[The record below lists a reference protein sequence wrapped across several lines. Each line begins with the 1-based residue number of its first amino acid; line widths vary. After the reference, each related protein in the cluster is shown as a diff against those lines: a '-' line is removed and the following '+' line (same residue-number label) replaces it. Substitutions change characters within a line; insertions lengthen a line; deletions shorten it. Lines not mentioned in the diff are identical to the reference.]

1 MNALSASF
9 IAISIAR
16 RIVSLGNTVH
26 FSHSFRPST
35 ASGRAQR
42 TRQSPQQSDICGRT
56 KRLTL
61 SRQSHREATWLAF
74 RPDQDYRVMDEAEN
88 GALLETR
95 SAKRPRSDD
104 LEAQPVNG
112 APQHA
117 AVIPAGKAPAVH
129 TKALRSVL
137 KGSAQDPPQLFTFI
151 HTSGRNP
158 SLAAT

>member
-1 MNALSASF
+1 MRLVLLSSPSAS
-9 IAISIAR
+9 R
-16 RIVSLGNTVH
+16 GGL
-26 FSHSFRPST
+26 SHSVIQFVSHT
-35 ASGRAQR
+35 ASGRAQLPAEHSALGKAHN
-42 TRQSPQQSDICGRT
+42 TGGEHGRT

-61 SRQSHREATWLAF
+61 SRQSHREESWLAF
-74 RPDQDYRVMDEAEN
+74 KPDQDYRLMDEAEN

-137 KGSAQDPPQLFTFI
+137 KGSAQGPPQ
-151 HTSGRNP
+151 
-158 SLAAT
+158 